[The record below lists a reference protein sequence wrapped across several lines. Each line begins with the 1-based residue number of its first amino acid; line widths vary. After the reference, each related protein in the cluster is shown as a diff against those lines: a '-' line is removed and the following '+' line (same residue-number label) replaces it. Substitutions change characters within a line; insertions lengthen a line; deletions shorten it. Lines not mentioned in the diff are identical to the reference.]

1 MLRTARFVLG
11 AYYAIVLGLPAMLF
25 AQASGIPSRIVPC
38 DGVGVGGGAECTACH
53 LGTLAQ
59 NILNTG
65 VFLFV
70 FLAAIMFAYAG
81 FMYLSDSA
89 IGKQQQ
95 AKAIFGHVTGGLV
108 ILLAAWLI
116 VDTLMKAVLGGSF
129 GPWNNIC
136 TALGM

>member
-1 MLRTARFVLG
+1 MKFVLG
-11 AYYAIVLGLPAMLF
+11 AYYAIIIGLPALVM
-25 AQASGIPSRIVPC
+25 AQASGLPSRIVPC
-38 DGVGVGGGAECTACH
+38 DGVGVGGGTACTACH

-70 FLAAIMFAYAG
+70 VFAAIMFSYAG
-81 FMYLSDSA
+81 FLYLTNEA
-89 IGKQQQ
+89 IGEQQK
-95 AKAIFGHVTGGLV
+95 AKTILGHVAGGLV
-108 ILLAAWLI
+108 IILAAWLV
-116 VDTLMKAVLGGSF
+116 VDTLMKALLGGSF